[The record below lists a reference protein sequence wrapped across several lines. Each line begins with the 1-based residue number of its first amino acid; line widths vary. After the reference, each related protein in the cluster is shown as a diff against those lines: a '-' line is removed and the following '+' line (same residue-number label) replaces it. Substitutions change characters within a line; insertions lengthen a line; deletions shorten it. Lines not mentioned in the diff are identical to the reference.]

1 MNSICERIV
10 YQSDACIVVNKLPGE
25 AVEGARV
32 GTVDLPR
39 LLARHTGG
47 GQPVAVHRLD
57 VPVSGCCLFA
67 RVPETRAFLSAA
79 FAESLIEKRYWAIV
93 EKPPSP
99 IVPERELLHYI
110 QIDLKHNKS
119 VAYTEAGPG
128 RKKALMRYRLVGS
141 GERYLF
147 LEIELLSGRHHQIRA
162 QLACECL
169 RVKGDLK
176 YGAHRSEPNGGI
188 RLHAHLLAF
197 PDPSGNGETIRV
209 SALPPLMDR
218 LWEAFAT
225 CIAEARSV

>member
-1 MNSICERIV
+1 VNSISERIV
-10 YQSDACIVVNKLPGE
+10 YQSDACVVVNKLPGE
-25 AVEGARV
+25 AVEGARD
-32 GTVDLPR
+32 GIADLPR
-39 LLARHTGG
+39 QLARYTGG
-47 GQPVAVHRLD
+47 KPVAVHRLD

-67 RVPETRAFLSAA
+67 RAPEIRAFLSAA
-79 FAESLIEKRYWAIV
+79 FAQNQIEKRYWAIV
-93 EKPPSP
+93 EKPLSP
-99 IVPERELLHYI
+99 IPSERELLHYI
-110 QIDLKHNKS
+110 QLDPQHNKS
-119 VAYTEAGPG
+119 AAYTEAGAG

-162 QLACECL
+162 QLARESL
-169 RVKGDLK
+169 HVKGDLK
-176 YGAHRSEPNGGI
+176 YGARRSEPHGGI

-225 CIAEARSV
+225 CMGETRSV

>member
-1 MNSICERIV
+1 VNSISKRIV

-25 AVEGARV
+25 AVEGARDR
-32 GTVDLPR
+32 TVDLPC
-39 LLARHTGG
+39 LLAQHTGG
-47 GQPVAVHRLD
+47 NQPVAVHRLD

-79 FAESLIEKRYWAIV
+79 FAKSLIEKRYWAIV
-93 EKPPSP
+93 EKPPSSIP
-99 IVPERELLHYI
+99 PERELLHYI

-119 VAYTEAGPG
+119 VAYTEASPG
-128 RKKALMRYRLVGS
+128 RKKALMRYQLVGS

-162 QLACECL
+162 QLARECL

-176 YGAHRSEPNGGI
+176 YGARRSEPNGGI

-197 PDPSGNGETIRV
+197 PDPSGNGKTIRA

-218 LWEAFAT
+218 LWEAFVA
-225 CIAEARSV
+225 CIAETRSI